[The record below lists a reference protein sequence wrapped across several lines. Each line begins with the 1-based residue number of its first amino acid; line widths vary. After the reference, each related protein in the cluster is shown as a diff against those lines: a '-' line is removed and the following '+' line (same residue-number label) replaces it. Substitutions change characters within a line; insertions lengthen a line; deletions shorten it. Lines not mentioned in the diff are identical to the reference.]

1 LSTLMQA
8 LSQNWGDLTQALG
21 QHMLLSLVALL
32 LGCAISVPLGVYLT
46 RHERLATPVLT
57 VVSVIQTIPSLALL
71 GFMIPLLGI
80 GTLPAVI
87 ALTLYALLPIV
98 RNTYTGIKEVDPA
111 LIESGIGMG
120 MTRRQI
126 LWMVELPMARG
137 IIIAGVRTSAVTTI
151 GVATLAT
158 FIGAGGL
165 GDIIMR
171 GIDMIDTPTIL
182 VGAIPAAL
190 LAIVFDVLLM
200 WLDRRLTP
208 RGLRV
213 DAAASR
219 SKKSEIST
227 HGLEEAQTRVHRG
240 A

>member
-1 LSTLMQA
+1 MNALMQA
-8 LSQNWGDLTQALG
+8 LSQNWGDLATALG
-21 QHMLLSLVALL
+21 QHLFLSLVAVV
-32 LGCAISVPLGVYLT
+32 LGCVISVPLGVYLT
-46 RHERLATPVLT
+46 RHRRLAGPVLT

-80 GTLPAVI
+80 GTVPAVI
-87 ALTLYALLPIV
+87 ALTLYALLPMV
-98 RNTYTGIKEVDPA
+98 RNTYTGIQEVDRS
-111 LIESGIGMG
+111 LIESATGMG

-200 WLDRRLTP
+200 WLDRWLTP

-213 DAAASR
+213 AAR
-219 SKKSEIST
+219 SGQRRADGNVTVETADI
-227 HGLEEAQTRVHRG
+227 RRRG

>member
-1 LSTLMQA
+1 MSELMQTF
-8 LSQNWGDLTQALG
+8 SQNWANLLTALG
-21 QHMLLSLVALL
+21 QHVVLSLLAVGIGAALS
-32 LGCAISVPLGVYLT
+32 IPLGVYLT
-46 RHERLATPVLT
+46 RHERIATPVLT
-57 VVSVIQTIPSLALL
+57 VVSIIQTIPSLALL

-98 RNTYTGIKEVDPA
+98 RNTYTGIKEVERS
-111 LIESGIGMG
+111 LVESGTGMG
-120 MTRRQI
+120 MTKQQI
-126 LWMVELPMARG
+126 LWMVELPMSRG
-137 IIIAGVRTSAVTTI
+137 VIMAGVRTSTVTTI

-171 GIDMIDTPTIL
+171 GIDMIDPPLIL
-182 VGAIPAAL
+182 VGAIPAAA

-200 WLDRRLTP
+200 WIDKRLTP

-213 DAAASR
+213 NKAANTKRTKELAVTDN
-219 SKKSEIST
+219 EN
-227 HGLEEAQTRVHRG
+227 GLRQG